1 MIYYGVMIDKTVRA
15 VMDTRSEGEDET
27 RRDGTARD
35 GDAKGGDGETVMS
48 TSMVT
53 LVARGG
59 EARTR
64 RGGDARGAKDDDA
77 DADDDGDADEDGD
90 EGGGRRW
97 ARW

>member
-1 MIYYGVMIDKTVRA
+1 
-15 VMDTRSEGEDET
+15 
-27 RRDGTARD
+27 
-35 GDAKGGDGETVMS
+35 MS

-64 RGGDARGAKDDDA
+64 RGDARGAKDDDA
-77 DADDDGDADEDGD
+77 DGDDDGDADEDGD